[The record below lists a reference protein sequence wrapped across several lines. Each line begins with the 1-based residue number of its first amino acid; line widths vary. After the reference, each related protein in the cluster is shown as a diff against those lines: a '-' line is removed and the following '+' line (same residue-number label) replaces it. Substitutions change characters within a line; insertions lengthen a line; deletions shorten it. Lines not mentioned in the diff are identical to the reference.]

1 MPFALTAGRQEVTQ
15 ILVLNNIEDLMALWD
30 WLLEV
35 LHDTRINARI
45 SSLQVIMQAFDFFGN
60 LLMNTSLIR

>member
-15 ILVLNNIEDLMALWD
+15 ILVLNNIEELMALWD

-45 SSLQVIMQAFDFFGN
+45 SSLPVIMQAFDFFGN

>member
-15 ILVLNNIEDLMALWD
+15 ILVLNNIEELMALWD

-45 SSLQVIMQAFDFFGN
+45 SSLQVIMQAFDFVGN